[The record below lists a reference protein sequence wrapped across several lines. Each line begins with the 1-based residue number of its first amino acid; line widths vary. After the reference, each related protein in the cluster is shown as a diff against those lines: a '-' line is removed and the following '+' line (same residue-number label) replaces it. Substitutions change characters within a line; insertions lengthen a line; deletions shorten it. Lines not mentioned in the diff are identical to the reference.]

1 MTTNIATARPLKASR
16 ITAALKHCFASK
28 RPVFLWGPP
37 GIGKS
42 DVVAA
47 VATELGGLLVDI
59 RLNLLEPTDLRGI
72 PFYNKESGKMEWA
85 PPIDLPSA
93 EQCAGYP
100 VVVLFLDEMNSAPP
114 SVQAAAY
121 QLTLNRKIGTYK
133 LPDNVVIVAA
143 GNRENDKGVT
153 YSMPSPLANRFLHL
167 EMAADVDC
175 WIDWAIRNNVHPDVV
190 GYISFA
196 KDKLF
201 TFDPRQKQRS
211 FATPRTWAFTS
222 EILRTQESGQYMTET
237 ELVDLVAGAI
247 GSGVATEF
255 MTHRELAS
263 QLPNPTDILLGKV
276 KKLEESNK
284 GISVMYTLTIS
295 MCYELG
301 DFVKKQTINGALGK
315 EDNKVLHAMTD
326 NFFKFMMDNF
336 KTEMCVMGAKTALAT
351 YDLPVDVTSLKNFD
365 EFFKRFNKM
374 ITDAINMK

>member
-1 MTTNIATARPLKASR
+1 MTTNIATARPLNASR
-16 ITAALKHCFASK
+16 IAAALTHCFAAK
-28 RPVFLWGPP
+28 RPVFLWGAP

-42 DVVAA
+42 DVVAS
-47 VATELGGLLVDI
+47 VAEKLGGLLVDI

-72 PFYNKESGKMEWA
+72 PFYNKDSGKMEWA

-93 EQCAGYP
+93 ELCAQYP

-143 GNRENDKGVT
+143 GNRDSDKGVT
-153 YSMPSPLANRFLHL
+153 YTMPSPLSNRFIHL
-167 EMAADVDC
+167 EMAADVDV
-175 WIDWAIRNNVHPDVV
+175 WIEWAVKHNIHPDVV

-201 TFDPRQKQRS
+201 TFDPKAKQRS

-222 EILRTQESGQYMTET
+222 EIVRTQEAGNFMSEKEM
-237 ELVDLVAGAI
+237 VDLVAGAI

-255 MTHRELAS
+255 MTHREMAS
-263 QLPNPTDILLGKV
+263 KLPNPSDILSGKV
-276 KKLEESNK
+276 TKLDDKSKE
-284 GISVMYTLTIS
+284 ISVMYTLTIS

-301 DFVKKQTINGALGK
+301 DFVKKNAIEGK
-315 EDNKVLHAMTD
+315 LAKADDKKLHEMTD
-326 NFFKFMMDNF
+326 HFFKFMMDNF

-351 YDLPVDVTSLKNFD
+351 YDLPIDVSSLKNFD
-365 EFFKRFNKM
+365 EFFKRFNKQ